1 MIKKKK
7 EYKRVP
13 EKAKVGA
20 GIPGLAY
27 GEMTYKYED
36 EPKEEE
42 VGKEK
47 NKTFQ
52 IHFDPELKGE
62 LFPDSNSI
70 VKCRVNFFSK
80 KGTVVIYKIY
90 QHKGGESLSNT
101 RMKIKD
107 ESGEAIDGGWSKTN
121 VMTVNENVPKG
132 IFLIFYR
139 KETLYEPANVDNV
152 GVKIETSEGDY
163 RREFDIRWNM

>member
-1 MIKKKK
+1 M
-7 EYKRVP
+7 
-13 EKAKVGA
+13 GA

-36 EPKEEE
+36 LPKDEE
-42 VGKEK
+42 VKKE
-47 NKTFQ
+47 NNIAFQ

-70 VKCRVNFFSK
+70 IKCRVNFFSK

-101 RMKIKD
+101 RMRIID
-107 ESGEAIDGGWSKTN
+107 ESGKEIDGGWSKTN
-121 VMTVNENVPKG
+121 VTTVNENVPKG

-139 KETLYEPANVDNV
+139 EKTIIEPNEVDKV
-152 GVKIETSEGDY
+152 GVKIETSEGDFE
-163 RREFDIRWNM
+163 RVFNIRWNF